1 MTALYIITALACVP
15 LAWRQAL
22 AFMREDWS

>member
-15 LAWRQAL
+15 LAWRQYQ
-22 AFMREDWS
+22 AFKREDNS